1 MLIRISMRGFNHPS
15 PVSHK
20 NTRGTYFLAL
30 APFTVALSELG
41 VLRSKDQIRAAGQ
54 QKPYLNGSSAKI
66 QSRAGQIFFM
76 QWGESAAAS

>member
-41 VLRSKDQIRAAGQ
+41 VLRSKDQIRATGQ
-54 QKPYLNGSSAKI
+54 QKPYLNVSSAKI
-66 QSRAGQIFFM
+66 QPKVGQNFSM
-76 QWGESAAAS
+76 E